1 VSETGSALRAT
12 SDALLADLAA
22 LEELERQ
29 KRGLEPDDPQLVDTA
44 RKVETIARRLLGQS
58 VKQRELT
65 AVANDMAH
73 TGHPDAPSTTIDA
86 TPREIHQILA
96 DWRDAERRA
105 RDAESGSADAQTA
118 NADIDRFREEYR
130 AAHDSARRKR

>member
-1 VSETGSALRAT
+1 MSETGSALRTT

-22 LEELERQ
+22 LEELERE
-29 KRGLEPDDPQLVDTA
+29 KRGLEPDDPQLVVKA
-44 RKVETIARRLLGQS
+44 RKVEAIARRLLGAS

-65 AVANDMAH
+65 AVANDMASA
-73 TGHPDAPSTTIDA
+73 GHPDAPRSAIEA

-105 RDAESGSADAQTA
+105 RDAADGSSEAATAQ
-118 NADIDRFREEYR
+118 ADIDRFREEYR

>member
-12 SDALLADLAA
+12 SDALLADLEA

-29 KRGLEPDDPQLVDTA
+29 KRGLQPDDPQLVDHA

-58 VKQRELT
+58 VRQRELT
-65 AVANDMAH
+65 SVANDMA
-73 TGHPDAPSTTIDA
+73 TAGHPDAPRQTIDA

-96 DWRDAERRA
+96 DWRDAERRG
-105 RDAESGSADAQTA
+105 RDIEPGTAEAQA
-118 NADIDRFREEYR
+118 ASDDIERYREEYR
-130 AAHDSARRKR
+130 AAHDAARRKR

>member
-1 VSETGSALRAT
+1 MSETGSALRAT

-22 LEELERQ
+22 LEELERE
-29 KRGLEPDDPQLVDTA
+29 KRGLEPDDPELVVKA
-44 RKVETIARRLLGQS
+44 RKVEAIARRLLGAS

-65 AVANDMAH
+65 AVVNDMASS
-73 TGHPDAPSTTIDA
+73 GHPDTPRGAIDA

-105 RDAESGSADAQTA
+105 RDAADGSPDAATA
-118 NADIDRFREEYR
+118 HADIDRFREEYR
-130 AAHDSARRKR
+130 VAHDSARRRR